1 MISYSLFYFSFFC
14 LIFSSIHI
22 FFFFFHFSFFFCSC
36 FSPPHTYTHSPLYLQ
51 LFHFCFCF
59 STSLHNTQQLS
70 LFLSL
75 LSLSSLL
82 FLLFYFLYSWQYIV
96 NFSPHT
102 SCIILQLH
110 RPSQTKVHNMKN
122 LIWERERERE
132 RERAGGE
139 QKPYGSLSFLSFF
152 FLFFLFFL
160 ISFGLWE
167 NLILCLD
174 CVLHFVAIE
183 IKKKES
189 EEERE
194 MEERGKNHFSSNR
207 VIILR
212 DKNV

>member
-1 MISYSLFYFSFFC
+1 MNPLLKLFFYSPILANNNPSLTIYCKNIVITFHNFDFLFFILFF
-14 LIFSSIHI
+14 LFLFIFFINTFLLLS
-22 FFFFFHFSFFFCSC
+22 FFFFLFSLVFF
-36 FSPPHTYTHSPLYLQ
+36 PLHTYTHSPLYLQ

-122 LIWERERERE
+122 LIWERESRWRT
-132 RERAGGE
+132 
-139 QKPYGSLSFLSFF
+139 KTIWVSLFSLFF
-152 FLFFLFFL
+152 FFFWFHLVYKKIWFCVWIAF
-160 ISFGLWE
+160 
-167 NLILCLD
+167 
-174 CVLHFVAIE
+174 CVL
-183 IKKKES
+183 
-189 EEERE
+189 
-194 MEERGKNHFSSNR
+194 
-207 VIILR
+207 
-212 DKNV
+212 